1 MWYSGGDDCL
11 LKQGTA
17 VGTGKGNLKEEHF
30 GNRTAQSE
38 LVMLVGDE
46 TVCVCGGACVG
57 VGLCSRMMLGA
68 WLGWP
73 ES

>member
-1 MWYSGGDDCL
+1 MVFRERRPLVKAGHHWWGPR
-11 LKQGTA
+11 
-17 VGTGKGNLKEEHF
+17 KGNLREEHF
-30 GNRTAQSE
+30 GNRTAKSE

-46 TVCVCGGACVG
+46 TECVWGACVG
-57 VGLCSRMMLGA
+57 VGLCSRMTLGA

>member
-1 MWYSGGDDCL
+1 MVWCSGRDGRL

-30 GNRTAQSE
+30 GNRTAKSE

-46 TVCVCGGACVG
+46 TVCVGGHVWVWVSA
-57 VGLCSRMMLGA
+57 
-68 WLGWP
+68 P
-73 ES
+73 E